1 LSKVSISFRL
11 TVWFTAV
18 FLCGFVILGI
28 AMWVGWSYTLSSGRD
43 RTLSR
48 RAARALEVLANISG
62 QPAALRFARYDE
74 FVDATPEGNL
84 IEIFDSAGRMLY
96 PKNPSAPKDFPWP
109 PKNWTGAD
117 RYRNLMYRG
126 REYRVLQ
133 YPASFHAEK
142 LLIVVGGQLED
153 NRQMLARFTTGLIE
167 IIPLLLAGAA
177 LAGYFMSRRA
187 LQPVGQLT
195 AAVRSLSIGNLAERL
210 PIGQTGDEL
219 QRLAETCNDMLA
231 RLETAVAQIKRF
243 TADASHEL
251 RSPLSY
257 IFMVSEC
264 ALRHPNLPEECREWF
279 EDILAESQEAT
290 HLLEDMLLLA
300 RADAGHVDIPFERT
314 DLVPLVEDALD
325 RARAPAETKRHHVK
339 LHCVD
344 GPFEVRGDQSSLRR
358 LIWTLVDNAIKY
370 TPEGGRVEILLEGN
384 ETQVRLR
391 VRDTGVGIPAH
402 LLPRVFE
409 RFFRADPARSQTGTG
424 LGLAIA
430 KWIADVHQADLA
442 VESEEGAGS
451 VFTVAFPAQSS
462 GSLKVGMV

>member
-1 LSKVSISFRL
+1 LNKVSISFRL
-11 TVWFTAV
+11 TAWFTAV

-28 AMWVGWSYTLSSGRD
+28 AMWVGWSYALSSGRD

-48 RAARALEVLANISG
+48 RGARALEVLSNFSSQPVKLIST
-62 QPAALRFARYDE
+62 RYDD

-84 IEIFDSAGRMLY
+84 IQIFDSGGRMLY
-96 PKNPSAPKDFPWP
+96 PKHPSAPKGFPWP
-109 PKNWTGAD
+109 RRNRTAHD
-117 RYRNLMYRG
+117 MYQNLMYGG
-126 REYRVLQ
+126 REYRTLQ
-133 YPASFHAEK
+133 HPAK
-142 LLIVVGGQLED
+142 LGSDEILIVVGGQLED
-153 NRQMLARFTTGLIE
+153 NRQMLAGFTTGLIE
-167 IIPLLLAGAA
+167 TIPLLLAGTA

-187 LQPVGQLT
+187 LQPVGRLT

-243 TADASHEL
+243 TDDASHEL

-257 IFMVSEC
+257 ICMVSEC
-264 ALRHPNLPEECREWF
+264 ALRHPDLPSECREWF

-300 RADAGHVDIPFERT
+300 RADAGHVDMPFEST
-314 DLVPLVEDALD
+314 DLAPLIEDALE
-325 RARAPAETKRHHVK
+325 RGRVGAESKRHRLV
-339 LHCVD
+339 LQCAG
-344 GPFEVRGDQSSLRR
+344 GPFEIRGDRTSLRR

-384 ETQVRLR
+384 GTHVRLR

-409 RFFRADPARSQTGTG
+409 RFFRADPARSQPGTG

-430 KWIADVHQADLA
+430 KWIADVHQADLS
-442 VESEEGAGS
+442 VESEPGVGS
-451 VFTVAFPAQSS
+451 VFTAAFPARSS
-462 GSLKVGMV
+462 GSFKVRMV

>member
-1 LSKVSISFRL
+1 
-11 TVWFTAV
+11 
-18 FLCGFVILGI
+18 
-28 AMWVGWSYTLSSGRD
+28 MWVGWSYTLSSGRD

-48 RAARALEVLANISG
+48 RAARALEVLSNFSG
-62 QPAALRFARYDE
+62 KPVATRFARYDE
-74 FVDATPEGNL
+74 FVDGTPEGNL
-84 IEIFDSAGRMLY
+84 IRIFDSGGRMLY

-109 PKNWTGAD
+109 KQKRTASD
-117 RYRNLMYRG
+117 TYQNLMYRG
-126 REYRVLQ
+126 REYRALQ
-133 YPASFHAEK
+133 HPANFGGEP

-153 NRQMLARFTTGLIE
+153 NRQMLARFATGLIE
-167 IIPLLLAGAA
+167 TIPLLLAGTA

-187 LQPVGQLT
+187 LQPLGQLT
-195 AAVRSLSIGNLAERL
+195 AAVRSLSIGNLADRL
-210 PIGQTGDEL
+210 PIEPTGDEL
-219 QRLAETCNDMLA
+219 QHLAETCNDMLA
-231 RLETAVAQIKRF
+231 RLETAVTQIKRF

-257 IFMVSEC
+257 IFTVSEC
-264 ALRHPNLPEECREWF
+264 ALRHPGLPEECREWF
-279 EDILAESQEAT
+279 ADILAESRDAT
-290 HLLEDMLLLA
+290 HLLQDMLLLA

-314 DLVPLVEDALD
+314 DLVPLVEDALE
-325 RARAPAETKRHHVK
+325 RARVPAESKCHH
-339 LHCVD
+339 LRLQYVD
-344 GPFEVRGDQSSLRR
+344 GPFEVRGDRNSLRR

-370 TPEGGRVEILLEGN
+370 TPEGGRVDILLEGN

-442 VESEEGAGS
+442 VESVPGAGA

-462 GSLKVGMV
+462 GSLKVGML